1 MCASM
6 EFHCIDTVVT
16 TFILML
22 LLKMLFLIMEI
33 YQPCKKNRNTT
44 PVPRPSL
51 FGQVMHMDIVFGPE
65 VAISNI
71 HYALLFTDRFS
82 RMTYIYPL

>member
-1 MCASM
+1 
-6 EFHCIDTVVT
+6 
-16 TFILML
+16 
-22 LLKMLFLIMEI
+22 
-33 YQPCKKNRNTT
+33 
-44 PVPRPSL
+44 
-51 FGQVMHMDIVFGPE
+51 MHMDIVFGPE